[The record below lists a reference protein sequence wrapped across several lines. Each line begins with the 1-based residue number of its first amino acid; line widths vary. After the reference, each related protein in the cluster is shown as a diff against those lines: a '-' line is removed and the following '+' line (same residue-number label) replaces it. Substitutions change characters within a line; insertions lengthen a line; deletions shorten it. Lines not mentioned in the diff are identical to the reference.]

1 MTNKTLLALVVSS
14 AGPYQNGL
22 VALMTTIPQISV
34 VLVAEDVKSALRMVE
49 NHLPRLII
57 LDMAEQGQEMVP
69 APAPY
74 SPGVQDVIQQIKS
87 QFPLIQLIVIAEDFE
102 QQKKAEVFGADIA
115 LLKGFSAQKLVEIVE
130 HITVRREGFLPGQA
144 NTEEGTHTE

>member
-1 MTNKTLLALVVSS
+1 MANKSILALVVSS

-34 VLVAEDVKSALRMVE
+34 VLVAEDVKSTLRMVE
-49 NHLPRLII
+49 NHLPLLII
-57 LDMAEQGQEMVP
+57 LDISVP
-69 APAPY
+69 EA
-74 SPGVQDVIQQIKS
+74 QDVIKQIKS
-87 QFPLIQLIVIAEDFE
+87 QFPHIQLIVIAEDFE